1 MARQI
6 QTDMS
11 FAFCEGS
18 GPVCVAKTMADSD
31 QRSPNKTKN
40 WLIGCL
46 VDWVSDWCLIG

>member
-18 GPVCVAKTMADSD
+18 GPACVVKKMADSD
-31 QRSPNKTKN
+31 QRSPNKTNKEGMN
-40 WLIGCL
+40 ERTNE
-46 VDWVSDWCLIG
+46 